1 MDEIFFCLS
10 CHAGHSGSLWASV
23 DKKQDLYH
31 NKYMKKKVYLD
42 TTIPSYLF
50 DNRPKI
56 RFLIDM
62 SKRWWQEES
71 SKYLVVVSENTI
83 SELSRGNY
91 PNKEK
96 ILEFALK
103 LNILTYTGEI
113 IQIAQA
119 YIDNTLMPKDL
130 EGDAMHLAYASYY
143 KIDFL
148 LTWNCNHL
156 ANANKKSHIRFLNT
170 RLGLF
175 IPEIITPL
183 ELFEEDKNVYR

>member
-1 MDEIFFCLS
+1 
-10 CHAGHSGSLWASV
+10 
-23 DKKQDLYH
+23 
-31 NKYMKKKVYLD
+31 MKKKVYLD

-103 LNILTYTGEI
+103 LNILPYTGEI